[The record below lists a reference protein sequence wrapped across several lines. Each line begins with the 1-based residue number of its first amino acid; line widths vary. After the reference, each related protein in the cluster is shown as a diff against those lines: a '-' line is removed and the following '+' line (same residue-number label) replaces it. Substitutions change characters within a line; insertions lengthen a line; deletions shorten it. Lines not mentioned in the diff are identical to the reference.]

1 MIFFVGNKQTFLFQF
16 SKFFIR
22 ISVTISILHFVSNMN
37 SLAFNGDL
45 HYEYIKLI
53 TNLN

>member
-22 ISVTISILHFVSNMN
+22 ISVTNILHFESNMN

-45 HYEYIKLI
+45 HYEYLKLI